1 VTGERM
7 PEMVAEVVGE
17 RGNVLEGVGGVVKG
31 DERTEKGKKG
41 SGETVDAVVIGG
53 VCGEIGELGIEI
65 GPLRGESTHIV
76 GMMRGESLGRFNA
89 RRSVPGSCL
98 IFWT

>member
-1 VTGERM
+1 VTGEKM
-7 PEMVAEVVGE
+7 PEMVAEVVGK

-31 DERTEKGKKG
+31 DEMAKKGKKG
-41 SGETVDAVVIGG
+41 SRETVDAIVIGG
-53 VCGEIGELGIEI
+53 VCGEIGELGIEM

-89 RRSVPGSCL
+89 QHSVPGSCL
-98 IFWT
+98 IS